1 MYKKKSLKS
10 NPFVNEFAVALQSYI
25 YHIKD
30 VAPNGNCRFR
40 TIADLMGFGENG
52 WLQVRKDMLNE
63 LHLNMEH
70 YSHLYGT
77 YERVNELIHAIS
89 YFENCPGSDKW
100 MTMADMG
107 HLIASAYNVVVFH
120 LSMKQCLTFLPLR
133 SNPIPTDSRKEIAI
147 GFVNN
152 NNFVEVIF

>member
-1 MYKKKSLKS
+1 
-10 NPFVNEFAVALQSYI
+10 
-25 YHIKD
+25 
-30 VAPNGNCRFR
+30 
-40 TIADLMGFGENG
+40 MGFGENG

-63 LHLNMEH
+63 LHLKMEH

-77 YERVNELIHAIS
+77 YERLNELIHAIS

-100 MTMADMG
+100 MTMPDMG

-133 SNPIPTDSRKEIAI
+133 SNPIPTDFHKEIAI

-152 NNFVEVIF
+152 NHFVEVFF